1 MEDGTTKPKQ
11 HICTGGVKM
20 EDEKE
25 DLKIY
30 TSDNVANDNWQRY
43 MYGIDRGHRAYT
55 ESARF
60 LDGYYLG
67 GQYDGEGNLQAGGHW
82 SEADLELLSLQR
94 RPAYEF
100 NQIMPALNSAFG
112 YQISNRLDISFRPR
126 SGAATQ
132 KLAESRS
139 KVAMQIANNNKLY
152 WSESEVFQDGM
163 IQQRGYFDIRMD
175 FDDSIQGELSINV
188 LDPMDVIPDPDAKS
202 YNPKQWSDVIVS
214 RWLTFDEIEGLYGKE
229 IRDKAEETASY
240 NGDQDFGDLGDY
252 DSAERSKFAATADAF
267 RSGNN
272 THGERRIRIID
283 RQRWVREVM
292 DVAMYPGGDIRQLNG
307 DEIPEVL
314 EQMQQSGAIITKR
327 RTKRVRWSVSTK
339 DTTLHDNWSPY
350 DRFTVVP
357 FFPYFRR
364 GKTRGMVDNAIG
376 PAKALDKG
384 ISQAVHIINTTANS
398 GWQMEQN
405 QLTNMSSSQ
414 LEEKGATTGL
424 VLERKTGTPP
434 LMKITSNT
442 MPHGI
447 DRIIEIASMTL
458 GEVTVPPA
466 MRGIGA
472 GDEPGIA
479 IQSRQHAAQQQLA
492 VPLDNLARTRNMV
505 ADWIDYAI
513 GKYYTAER
521 TLRITKTDPATG
533 KELDDTLTI
542 NQQDETGAMLN
553 DMTSG
558 EYETVVTEQPM
569 QVTFENSQFTQAI
582 EMRDKGIAIPD
593 AAIIRKSNLSDKAE
607 IIEQM
612 QSSTQPAPDPLI
624 EARMRLL
631 EAQARKTDADAAEK
645 NVTGMFSAT
654 SAANQIALN
663 PTIAPVAD
671 AMWLSAGGKDA
682 NSAPAIPEPQ
692 GAQGIEGM
700 PHNTSPNFP
709 PTPASGI
716 MDGIETGPNL

>member
-1 MEDGTTKPKQ
+1 MDSEQD
-11 HICTGGVKM
+11 
-20 EDEKE
+20 DEKE
-25 DLKIY
+25 FV
-30 TSDNVANDNWQRY
+30 TSDNVAGENWARY
-43 MYGIDRGHRAYT
+43 MYGTDRGHRAYT

-67 GQYDGEGNLQAGGHW
+67 GQYDGDGNLKPGGHW
-82 SEADLELLSLQR
+82 SEADLELLSIQR

-132 KLAESRS
+132 QLAESRS

-152 WSESEVFQDGM
+152 WAESEVFQDGM
-163 IQQRGYFDIRMD
+163 IQQRGYFDCRMD
-175 FDDSIQGELSINV
+175 FDDSIQGELSISV

-202 YNPKQWSDVIVS
+202 YNPKHWSDVIVT
-214 RWLTFDEIEGLYGKE
+214 RWPTFGDIEGMFGAE
-229 IRDKAEETASY
+229 IRAKAEAAASY
-240 NGDQDFGDLGDY
+240 ASDGDFGDHGDH
-252 DSAERSKFAATADAF
+252 DSAERSKFSLMSDAF
-267 RSGNN
+267 RTSSDS
-272 THGERRIRIID
+272 HGEKRIRIID
-283 RQRWVREVM
+283 RQQWVRSVM
-292 DVAMYPGGDIRQLNG
+292 NVAIYPGGDVRQLNG
-307 DEIPEVL
+307 DEAPEVL
-314 EQMQQSGAIITKR
+314 EQIRRSGATITKR
-327 RTKRVRWSVSTK
+327 RVKRVRWSVSTK
-339 DTTLHDNWSPY
+339 DTTLHDDWSPY
-350 DRFTVVP
+350 DRFTIIP
-357 FFPYFRR
+357 FFPIFRR
-364 GKTRGMVDNAIG
+364 GQTRGMVDNAIG

-398 GWQMEQN
+398 GWQMEEN

-424 VLERKTGTPP
+424 VLERKTGSPP
-434 LMKITSNT
+434 LAKITSNA
-442 MPHGI
+442 MPAGI
-447 DRIIEIASMTL
+447 ERIIEIASSTL

-492 VPLDNLARTRNMV
+492 VPLDNLARTRNML

-513 GKYYTAER
+513 GKYYSAER
-521 TLRITKTDPATG
+521 TFRITKTDPETG
-533 KELDDTLTI
+533 KDIDDMLTI
-542 NQQDETGAMLN
+542 NQQDESGAMLN

-569 QVTFENSQFTQAI
+569 EVTFENSQFTQAI
-582 EMRDKGIAIPD
+582 EMRDKGILIPD
-593 AAIIRKSNLSDKAE
+593 AAIVRKSNLSDKAE
-607 IIEQM
+607 IIQQM
-612 QSSTQPAPDPLI
+612 QGAGKEQPPPDPLI
-624 EARMRLL
+624 ESRIKLL

-682 NSAPAIPEPQ
+682 NAAPAIPEPQ
-692 GAQGIEGM
+692 GAQGLEGL
-700 PHNTSPNFP
+700 PQNTSPNFP
-709 PTPASGI
+709 PSPEVGMNT
-716 MDGIETGPNL
+716 GIETGIEDLQPQGPTE